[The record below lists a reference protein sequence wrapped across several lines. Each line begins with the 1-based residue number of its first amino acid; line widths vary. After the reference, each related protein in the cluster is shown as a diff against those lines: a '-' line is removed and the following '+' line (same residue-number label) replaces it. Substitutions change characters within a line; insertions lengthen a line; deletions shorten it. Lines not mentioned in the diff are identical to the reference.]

1 MPEEMQQKFKGGE
14 NPQTQNMLSISMAA
28 TTSTLTTSTANTYV
42 QNQTSLALKMLLS
55 SALH

>member
-1 MPEEMQQKFKGGE
+1 MPEEMQQKFKEGE

>member
-28 TTSTLTTSTANTYV
+28 TTSTLTTSTANAYV